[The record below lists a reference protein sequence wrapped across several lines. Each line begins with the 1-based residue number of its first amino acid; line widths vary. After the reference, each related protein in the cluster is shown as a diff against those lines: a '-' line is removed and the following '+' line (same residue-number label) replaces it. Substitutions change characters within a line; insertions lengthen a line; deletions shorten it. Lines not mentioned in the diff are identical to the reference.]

1 MSGRVWRVLAASV
14 LVTAVMG
21 PIVARPAEAVTTRV
35 TMADMKFTPDHL
47 EVQLGD
53 TVVWLA
59 GDDDHTVTA
68 RDGSFDSSSRGLMG
82 QGDEFRWRFR
92 VPGQFAYY
100 CRIHGSRGMQG
111 VITVVDPSAATTTPT
126 RVLATS
132 STTNPAQAVTA
143 TAPPGVPAVPQEPP
157 ALNLGAPVLG
167 SGGND
172 GGLPEAQ
179 TASHR
184 AGGSSPLPAALG
196 IGGAAVLAVLGAGV
210 AVKRRGSRARRG

>member
-1 MSGRVWRVLAASV
+1 MRFGRLSGRTVAMSGRVWRVLAASV

-53 TVVWLA
+53 SVVWLA

-111 VITVVDPSAATTTPT
+111 VITVVDPSAPTTTPT
-126 RVLATS
+126 RLSPVTAAATTSTTEASTTTTTEPATTTTTTTPSTSDSAPTTATS
-132 STTNPAQAVTA
+132 TP
-143 TAPPGVPAVPQEPP
+143 
-157 ALNLGAPVLG
+157 
-167 SGGND
+167 
-172 GGLPEAQ
+172 
-179 TASHR
+179 
-184 AGGSSPLPAALG
+184 
-196 IGGAAVLAVLGAGV
+196 
-210 AVKRRGSRARRG
+210 